1 MRITE
6 RQLRRIIR
14 ESLDGYGRLDT
25 HNMSANEAAELMA
38 VLEEFGFSLFVP
50 LFSARNS
57 TAMDDALAAH
67 PGEFTEE
74 HLMTAIK
81 ITQGRGA

>member
-25 HNMSANEAAELMA
+25 HNMTANEAAELVA

-50 LFSARNS
+50 LFL
-57 TAMDDALAAH
+57 D
-67 PGEFTEE
+67 
-74 HLMTAIK
+74 
-81 ITQGRGA
+81 